1 MCTAG
6 LNPVEHLAFQGGEGR
21 FGGGVISTDP
31 GAPDAG
37 PDLVAAQNAV
47 NSAEVYCPNP
57 AGPSVLQVG
66 EATVVRGQGV
76 RPQ

>member
-21 FGGGVISTDP
+21 FGGDNLNRP

-47 NSAEVYCPNP
+47 NSAEVSCPNP

-66 EATVVRGQGV
+66 EATVVSGQGV
-76 RPQ
+76 RPR